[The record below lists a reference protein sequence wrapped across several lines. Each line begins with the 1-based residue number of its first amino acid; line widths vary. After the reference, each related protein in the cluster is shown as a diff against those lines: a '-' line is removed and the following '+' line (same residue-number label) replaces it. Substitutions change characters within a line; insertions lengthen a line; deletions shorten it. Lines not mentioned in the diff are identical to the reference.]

1 MNIVVREAVDC
12 DEREKKSQSYFYLKV
27 RAPVWLQPLK
37 RIIEKNV
44 VSLRFS

>member
-12 DEREKKSQSYFYLKV
+12 DEREKSQFFFYLKV